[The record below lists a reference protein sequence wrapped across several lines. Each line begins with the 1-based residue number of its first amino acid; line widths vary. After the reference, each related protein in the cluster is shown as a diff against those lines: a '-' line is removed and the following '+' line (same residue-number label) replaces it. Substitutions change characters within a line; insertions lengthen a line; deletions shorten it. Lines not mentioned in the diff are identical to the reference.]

1 MQGSWDA
8 ATSSPCHGY
17 TKTVH
22 QVGCMN
28 FVTYC
33 NIWLKCYITFCDI
46 VADGKRGSNVLA
58 RAIDKLWLIIFK
70 KLKKNTNNHSITNRI
85 MEWVLFYYYI
95 IISL

>member
-33 NIWLKCYITFCDI
+33 NIWLKCHITFCDI

-70 KLKKNTNNHSITNRI
+70 KLKKTPTITASLIGLWNGCY
-85 MEWVLFYYYI
+85 FI
-95 IISL
+95 IIL